1 MNNINICSQEDND
14 TGNVDLTDDSTTGT
28 DDYDYD
34 ANDDNDANIS
44 EKNKNKPLL
53 PGNDEEE
60 NQVTFIRNI
69 SSSTSHKKTVKL

>member
-1 MNNINICSQEDND
+1 MNNINICSQGGND

-34 ANDDNDANIS
+34 NDANII

-53 PGNDEEE
+53 PANDEEE
-60 NQVTFIRNI
+60 NQVTFITNI
-69 SSSTSHKKTVKL
+69 SSPTSSKKI